1 MCGNNYEADMFFH
14 LYNGNSG
21 IIQNGNNT
29 EDTQVE
35 ELMDNLDNNSQD
47 ELLLS
52 LENDSFNNTS
62 ILIYPNPTNGLINIV
77 SEDSIISN
85 INIYD
90 YKGALVYSRNSN
102 QNNISLEVSNIA
114 AGIYWVE
121 VHNEQGVNRQKVS
134 MK

>member
-1 MCGNNYEADMFFH
+1 MFFH